1 MRPADTIAGM
11 TWLWVAV
18 VVAVLGVV
26 IAIVVGRISGG
37 EMAEVAPDRPAA
49 QLSSAPLTDADLAGI
64 RFTQTLRG
72 YAMDEVDDF
81 IERLRG
87 ELLARPVADTFAIP
101 AEAPAAPA
109 APAARWPAADELPLQ
124 PAEQSLQPAES
135 AAVDGDPQR

>member
-1 MRPADTIAGM
+1 M

-18 VVAVLGVV
+18 VVAVLGAV

-37 EMAEVAPDRPAA
+37 AMSEVAADRPAA

-81 IERLRG
+81 IERLRA
-87 ELLARPVADTFAIP
+87 ELSARPAADTFAIP
-101 AEAPAAPA
+101 AEAPAAPV
-109 APAARWPAADELPLQ
+109 APVAPVARRPPIDEPVLQ
-124 PAEQSLQPAES
+124 PAEP
-135 AAVDGDPQR
+135 AAVDGDPQP